1 MKIAKIEAIP
11 VSYPEPNDF
20 NALRHLCLAKITADD
35 GQVGWGESI
44 TQFPEANFAVKAI
57 IDGMAPNLIG
67 KDPVHTEVLWRQNK
81 HQAWWYGYGGGI
93 ASYAVAA
100 LDIAL
105 WDLKGKALGR
115 SVLDLLGGPVH
126 ERLPGIAS
134 CHAHYESIPDM
145 AAETVEWLSTGLQG
159 LKTGF
164 GKRGNARL
172 GYDHDRDVAYVKAII
187 DGMAPNLIGKDPVHT
202 EALWRQN
209 KHQAWWYGY
218 GGGIASYAVAALDI
232 ALWDLKG
239 KALGRSVLDLL
250 GGPVHERLPGIASC
264 HAHYESIEEMAEET
278 VEWLSTGLQGLK
290 TGFGKRGNA
299 RLGYEHDRYLA
310 YVKAM
315 RAVMGDKQLMIDCG
329 INVKWDVTQA
339 VRRVQAME
347 EYGLAWIEEPLGAW
361 DPEGYAN
368 LRAKTTTLIAYG
380 EKEWTLE
387 GFERVLA
394 TGTVD
399 VIGVDPGR
407 GEGITGFKKV
417 CDRVEAYRRQA
428 NAHAWS
434 SAIVTAASLAISFSS
449 PACKLFEFKP
459 LRNPMQHDLVTKPFD
474 HV

>member
-35 GQVGWGESI
+35 GQIGWGESI
-44 TQFPEANFAVKAI
+44 TQFPEANFA
-57 IDGMAPNLIG
+57 
-67 KDPVHTEVLWRQNK
+67 
-81 HQAWWYGYGGGI
+81 
-93 ASYAVAA
+93 
-100 LDIAL
+100 
-105 WDLKGKALGR
+105 
-115 SVLDLLGGPVH
+115 
-126 ERLPGIAS
+126 
-134 CHAHYESIPDM
+134 
-145 AAETVEWLSTGLQG
+145 
-159 LKTGF
+159 
-164 GKRGNARL
+164 
-172 GYDHDRDVAYVKAII
+172 VKAII

-299 RLGYEHDRYLA
+299 RLGYEHDRDVA

-399 VIGVDPGR
+399 VVGVDPGR

-459 LRNPMQHDLVTKPFD
+459 LRNPMQHDLVIKPFD
-474 HV
+474 HVDGWVYPPTGPGLGIEVIEEVVEGFRSEKVLAKAK